1 MERNRL
7 SIDCESFGYPVIR
20 VDMTGTANGGS
31 SGPSTSGLVSF
42 YLI

>member
-7 SIDCESFGYPVIR
+7 SIDCETFGYPVIR

-31 SGPSTSGLVSF
+31 SGPSTSGLVSL